1 MGKKITSQKLNHFFV
16 FLDILKI
23 DCCNCITKFTKI
35 EFSDC
40 QISKTICLKSRLCV
54 DKVGTFIQA
63 WNPMSVITSIHSW
76 PKLALR
82 ERKKIKCAQ
91 KQLWNLAA
99 HWVLP
104 SLMLFFTSLSIQ
116 QVFPRYFELIGIF
129 LMKKGISQ
137 LTCLPFLDLGL
148 VILTSS
154 LSKKIQKF

>member
-23 DCCNCITKFTKI
+23 DCCNCITKFTRI

-76 PKLALR
+76 PKVALR

-116 QVFPRYFELIGIF
+116 QV
-129 LMKKGISQ
+129 
-137 LTCLPFLDLGL
+137 
-148 VILTSS
+148 
-154 LSKKIQKF
+154 LSKVFWANRYISYEDVDFTAYLFAFSRSSSSYTY